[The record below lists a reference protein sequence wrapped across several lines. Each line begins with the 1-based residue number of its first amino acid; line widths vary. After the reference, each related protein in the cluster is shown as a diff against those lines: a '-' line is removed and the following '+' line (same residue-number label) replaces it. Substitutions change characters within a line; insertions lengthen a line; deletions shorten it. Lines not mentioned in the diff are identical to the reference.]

1 MQALR
6 VPSRCLRC
14 CSTAGAP
21 SHPLAAAVASQL
33 HEEPRQLQ
41 PWHLQAAPHASR
53 PSPAPFELAA
63 VREALSLSAA
73 AMGACERQQVGGSFS
88 SWRDRRG
95 EDRGEGES
103 GGKRQ
108 RRGSK

>member
-1 MQALR
+1 MPELQ
-6 VPSRCLRC
+6 
-14 CSTAGAP
+14 CSAVQCTAGAP

-33 HEEPRQLQ
+33 HEEPLQLQ
-41 PWHLQAAPHASR
+41 PWHLQAVPHELP
-53 PSPAPFELAA
+53 PSLPPFELAA
-63 VREALSLSAA
+63 VREALSSSDA